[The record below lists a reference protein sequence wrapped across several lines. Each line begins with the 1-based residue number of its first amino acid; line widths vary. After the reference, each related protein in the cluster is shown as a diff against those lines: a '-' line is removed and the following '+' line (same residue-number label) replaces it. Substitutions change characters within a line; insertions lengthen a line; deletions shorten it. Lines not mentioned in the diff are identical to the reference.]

1 MTMVNSSLKGFSFFN
16 ILSQIYKIEM
26 HSSVL
31 NSLFYIFLLQC
42 LLYNINVNVIVFF
55 LQTPLGQ
62 IHLRDARIE
71 EVDRSCDSDSDSD
84 DTGIPDYTLAIWT
97 NSLGPT
103 YLMIPTKHVKVQIPK
118 HLLHIIS
125 CFYAFLQLD
134 ILICKR
140 RIEMI
145 NV

>member
-1 MTMVNSSLKGFSFFN
+1 M
-16 ILSQIYKIEM
+16 EM

-42 LLYNINVNVIVFF
+42 LLYNINVNVIGFF

-118 HLLHIIS
+118 HLLHIVS

-140 RIEMI
+140 RI
-145 NV
+145 